1 MQKPISETD
10 ILQQHEDEL
19 KFIIDAADLATWVVN
34 PLNNELTGNQKL
46 RELFFLPPQGEIDVA
61 AIESRILEEDL
72 KMLREANTWALNPA
86 SEGNY
91 KVEYS
96 IINPYN
102 KSVKKVLAI
111 GKVAFDV
118 NKKPYRFSGT
128 IQDITEEKQILAGLR
143 QSEKHFRNIVKQAP
157 IGITIFTGF
166 DFLVEMANDNYL
178 QLVDRKEKEFVG
190 KPLFEGLPEVKEYVE
205 GLLTSVFTTGAPYY
219 GFEFPVTLNRYGKKE
234 LAYFNFVYHPLRDDA
249 GNIYG
254 IIVVAFDVTQ
264 SVIARHTLAESEK
277 QFRNLIM
284 QSPIP
289 MAIFRGEDFM
299 IEIANQ
305 VMFKTLW
312 RKKEEDVLNKKLLD
326 VFPELQQQK
335 FPELLKQVYTSG
347 EAYSENESVAY
358 VQGDDGMKKFY
369 LDFEYAPLFDI
380 ENKPSGI
387 FITVNDVTEKVL
399 ARQKISD
406 AEERARLAIS
416 AAELGVY
423 EIDLK
428 TKQFTGDKRFY
439 EIFGVNETASW
450 QEIINVVHPDDM
462 QLRND
467 AHKKSLQTGMLEYEA
482 RLLKQDGSLMWVRIK
497 GKLFFNGNEPVK
509 LLGILQ
515 DITKQKQ
522 FEATLENEVEE
533 RTKELGEANH
543 RLHLSN
549 VELNQFAYVASHDLQ
564 EPLRK
569 VRTFIDLMRSN
580 LVEIPDKSRIYIDK
594 ISSSAERMQNLISD
608 VLKFSLLSK
617 EREKFEETDLNII
630 LQNIVNDFELLIEQK
645 NAVIEINEL
654 PVIEAIGLQM
664 GQLFTN
670 LLSNALKFGS
680 KGSQLK
686 ITITANMLS
695 KNELKE
701 NGINS
706 NAIFYKIEFKDNG
719 IGFEQENAEKI
730 FTIFQRLHGRAE
742 YEGTGIGLAMCKK
755 IVENHHGFIKAQSSL
770 NNGAAFTIILPQKQ
784 DK

>member
-1 MQKPISETD
+1 MQKPVSEND
-10 ILQQHEDEL
+10 ILQQYEDEL

-34 PLNNELTGNQKL
+34 PLTNELTGNQKL
-46 RELFFLPPQGEIDVA
+46 RELFFLPPHGEIDVA
-61 AIESRILEEDL
+61 AIESRILEEDI
-72 KMLREANTWALNPA
+72 KMLRAANAWALNPA

-91 KVEYS
+91 KVEYG

-102 KSVKKVLAI
+102 KSIKKVLAI

-128 IQDITEEKQILAGLR
+128 IQDITEEKQILAGLQ
-143 QSEKHFRNIVKQAP
+143 QSEKHFRNIVRQAP

-166 DFLVEMANDNYL
+166 DFMVEMANDNYL
-178 QLVDRKEKEFVG
+178 QLIDRKEKEFVG
-190 KPLFEGLPEVKEYVE
+190 KPLFESLPEVKEYVE
-205 GLLTSVFTTGAPYY
+205 GLLTGVFTTGVPYY

-234 LAYFNFVYHPLRDDA
+234 LAHFNFVYHPLRDDA

-254 IIVVAFDVTQ
+254 IIVVAFDVTP

-289 MAIFRGEDFM
+289 MTIFRGEDFV
-299 IEIANQ
+299 IEIANH

-312 RKKEEDVLNKKLLD
+312 RKKEEDVLNKKLLN

-347 EAYSENESVAY
+347 KAYSENESVAY

-387 FITVNDVTEKVL
+387 FVTVNDVTEKVL
-399 ARQKISD
+399 ARQKIAD

-423 EIDLK
+423 EVDIN

-439 EIFGVNETASW
+439 ELFGVNETATW
-450 QEIINVVHPDDM
+450 QQIINVVHPDDM
-462 QLRND
+462 QLRNE
-467 AHKKSLQTGMLEYEA
+467 AHEKSSQTGMLEYEA
-482 RLLKQDGSLMWVRIK
+482 RLLKKDGSIIWVRIR
-497 GKLFFNGNEPVK
+497 GKLIFNGNEPVK

-522 FEATLENEVEE
+522 FEAVLENEVEE
-533 RTKELGEANH
+533 RTKELGEANR

-569 VRTFIDLMRSN
+569 VRTFIDLMRVN
-580 LVEIPDKSRIYIDK
+580 LGEIPDKSRIYIDK
-594 ISSSAERMQNLISD
+594 INSSAERMQNLISD

-617 EREKFEETDLNII
+617 EREKFEEADLNII
-630 LQNIVNDFELLIEQK
+630 LQNIVNDFELMIEQK

-654 PVIEAIGLQM
+654 PVIEAIALQM

-670 LLSNALKFGS
+670 LLSNALKFGI
-680 KGSQLK
+680 KDSQLK
-686 ITITANMLS
+686 ITVTANMLS
-695 KNELKE
+695 KDELKE

-706 NAIFYKIEFKDNG
+706 DTIFYKIEFKDNG
-719 IGFEQENAEKI
+719 IGFDQENAEKI

-755 IVENHHGFIKAQSSL
+755 IVQNHHGFIMAQSSL